1 MPSSAVILQKLGP
14 FPSNVLQELGVPDIR
29 AIFGGH
35 SYGGDWDK
43 K

>member
-14 FPSNVLQELGVPDIR
+14 SPSDVLQKPGVPDIR
-29 AIFGGH
+29 AISGGH
-35 SYGGDWDK
+35 SYGSDEDK